1 MKTFQTGKTIRL
13 HNIEDSYWDLNVG
26 DIFYNFVKDIATPKY
41 EVLDKKYIFR
51 SVDPDD
57 IDENGNMYTY
67 NPVEVSKDDFK
78 DTGLFLAVTSDDGG
92 EAIIVLTIKNIE
104 TGEIFEDI
112 SEEHNG
118 GDYNS
123 EFIEWSSKDENDA
136 FELADW
142 YFKTKY

>member
-1 MKTFQTGKTIRL
+1 MKEFRTGKTIRL
-13 HNIEDSYWDLNVG
+13 RNIEDSYWDLNVG

-41 EVLDKKYIFR
+41 EVVDKKYIFR

-57 IDENGNMYTY
+57 IDENGNVYTY

-78 DTGLFLAVTSDDGG
+78 DIALFLAVTSDDGG
-92 EAIIVLTIKNIE
+92 QKIIILTIKNLA

-112 SEEHNG
+112 SEHNG
-118 GDYNS
+118 EKYNS

-136 FELADW
+136 FDLADW
-142 YFKTKY
+142 YFKTEY

>member
-1 MKTFQTGKTIRL
+1 MKFLIR
-13 HNIEDSYWDLNVG
+13 N
-26 DIFYNFVKDIATPKY
+26 
-41 EVLDKKYIFR
+41 IFR

-57 IDENGNMYTY
+57 IDENVNVYTY

-78 DTGLFLAVTSDDGG
+78 DTVLFLAVTSDDGG
-92 EAIIVLTIKNIE
+92 QKIIVLTIKNLE

-112 SEEHNG
+112 SEHNG
-118 GDYNS
+118 EDYNS

-136 FELADW
+136 FKLADW

>member
-1 MKTFQTGKTIRL
+1 MKIFQTGKTIRL
-13 HNIEDSYWDLNVG
+13 HNIEDSYWELNIG

-92 EAIIVLTIKNIE
+92 QAIIVLTIKNLE
-104 TGEIFEDI
+104 TGETFEDI
-112 SEEHNG
+112 SEHNEKG
-118 GDYNS
+118 YSS

>member
-1 MKTFQTGKTIRL
+1 MKIFQTGKTIRL
-13 HNIEDSYWDLNVG
+13 HNIEDSYWELNIG

-41 EVLDKKYIFR
+41 EVLDKKYIFH

-67 NPVEVSKDDFK
+67 NPVEVSKDEFK

-92 EAIIVLTIKNIE
+92 EAIIVLTIKNLE
-104 TGEIFEDI
+104 TGETFEDI
-112 SEEHNG
+112 SEHNEKG
-118 GDYNS
+118 YSS

>member
-1 MKTFQTGKTIRL
+1 MKEFRTGKTIRL
-13 HNIEDSYWDLNVG
+13 HNIEDSYWDLNTG

-67 NPVEVSKDDFK
+67 NPVEVSKDEFK
-78 DTGLFLAVTSDDGG
+78 DTALFLAVTSDDGG

-123 EFIEWSSKDENDA
+123 EFIEWSSKDENAA

>member
-13 HNIEDSYWDLNVG
+13 NNIEDSYWDLNVG

-67 NPVEVSKDDFK
+67 NPVEVSKDEFK
-78 DTGLFLAVTSDDGG
+78 DTALFLAVTSDDGG
-92 EAIIVLTIKNIE
+92 QAIIVLTIKNLE
-104 TGEIFEDI
+104 TGETFEDI
-112 SEEHNG
+112 SEHHGEN
-118 GDYNS
+118 YNS
-123 EFIEWSSKDENDA
+123 KFIEWSSKDENDA
-136 FELADW
+136 FDLADW
-142 YFKTKY
+142 YLCKTK

>member
-1 MKTFQTGKTIRL
+1 MKKFQTGKTIRL

-41 EVLDKKYIFR
+41 EVLNKKYIFR

-67 NPVEVSKDDFK
+67 NPVEVSKDEFK
-78 DTGLFLAVTSDDGG
+78 DTGLFLAVTYDDDG
-92 EAIIVLTIKNIE
+92 EAIIVLTIKNLE
-104 TGEIFEDI
+104 TGETFEDI
-112 SEEHNG
+112 SKRNEEG
-118 GDYNS
+118 YNS

>member
-13 HNIEDSYWDLNVG
+13 YNIEDSYWDLNVG

-92 EAIIVLTIKNIE
+92 QAIIVLTIKNLE
-104 TGEIFEDI
+104 TGEIFE
-112 SEEHNG
+112 SAKAAAKSFGKKGGHVHEVCNG
-118 GDYNS
+118 KREKALGYHW
-123 EFIEWSSKDENDA
+123 EWVKDE
-136 FELADW
+136 
-142 YFKTKY
+142 

>member
-1 MKTFQTGKTIRL
+1 MKEFRTGKTIRL
-13 HNIEDSYWDLNVG
+13 RNIEDSYYDLNIG
-26 DIFYNFVKDIATPKY
+26 DVFYNFVKDIATPKY
-41 EVLDKKYIFR
+41 EVVDKKYIFR

-67 NPVEVSKDDFK
+67 NPVEVSKEEFK
-78 DTGLFLAVTSDDGG
+78 DTDLFLAVTSDDGG
-92 EAIIVLTIKNIE
+92 QAIIVLTIKNLE

-112 SEEHNG
+112 SEHNG

-123 EFIEWSSKDENDA
+123 EFIEWSSKNENDA

>member
-13 HNIEDSYWDLNVG
+13 NNIEDSYWDLNVG

-67 NPVEVSKDDFK
+67 NPVEVSKDEFK
-78 DTGLFLAVTSDDGG
+78 DTALFLAVTSNDGG
-92 EAIIVLTIKNIE
+92 QAIIVLTIKNLE
-104 TGEIFEDI
+104 TGETFEDI
-112 SEEHNG
+112 SEHHGEN
-118 GDYNS
+118 YNS
-123 EFIEWSSKDENDA
+123 KFIEWSSKDENDA
-136 FELADW
+136 FDLADW
-142 YFKTKY
+142 YLCKTK

>member
-41 EVLDKKYIFR
+41 EVLDKKYIFH

-92 EAIIVLTIKNIE
+92 QAIIVLTIKNLE
-104 TGEIFEDI
+104 TGETFEDI
-112 SEEHNG
+112 SEHNEKG
-118 GDYNS
+118 YSS

-136 FELADW
+136 FNLADW

>member
-1 MKTFQTGKTIRL
+1 MKIFQTGKTIRL
-13 HNIEDSYWDLNVG
+13 HNIEDSYWELNIG

-41 EVLDKKYIFR
+41 EVLDKKYIFH

-92 EAIIVLTIKNIE
+92 QAIIVLTIKNLE
-104 TGEIFEDI
+104 TGETFEDI
-112 SEEHNG
+112 SEHNEKG
-118 GDYNS
+118 YSS

>member
-13 HNIEDSYWDLNVG
+13 HNIEDSYWELNVG

-67 NPVEVSKDDFK
+67 NPVEVTKDEFK
-78 DTGLFLAVTSDDGG
+78 DISLFLAVTSDDGG
-92 EAIIVLTIKNIE
+92 EEIIILTIKNLE
-104 TGEIFEDI
+104 TGETFEDI
-112 SEEHNG
+112 SEHNG
-118 GDYNS
+118 KGYSS
-123 EFIEWSSKDENDA
+123 EFIEWSSKNENDA
-136 FELADW
+136 FDLADW